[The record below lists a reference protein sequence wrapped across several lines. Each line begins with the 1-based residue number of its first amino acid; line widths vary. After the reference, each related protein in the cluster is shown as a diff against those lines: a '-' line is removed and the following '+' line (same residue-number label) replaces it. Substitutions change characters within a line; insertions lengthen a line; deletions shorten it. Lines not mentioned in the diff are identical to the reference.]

1 MGRTSDAREKLLAV
15 AFDLI
20 HENSYGSV
28 SVDHICTRA
37 GINKGSFYYFFKTKT
52 DLVVAAYEEHWRL
65 KLPDYERIF
74 SRQNPPLQRL
84 ALWCDYI
91 RDVQKKRRA
100 KYGHACGC
108 PYTSVGG
115 ELATR
120 DQKVRRKAQHL
131 VERHVK
137 YLAGAIEDAQREGLA
152 QPGDAKL
159 KAELVHSFIIGLLLR
174 TKIYNDLKILRHAEP
189 AIFALIGAGQLHE
202 VRVSAR
208 SNGQTALDN
217 EAAPVRA

>member
-1 MGRTSDAREKLLAV
+1 MGRTSNAKEKLLAV

-28 SVDHICTRA
+28 SVDQICTRA

-52 DLVVAAYEEHWRL
+52 DLVVAAYEEHWQL
-65 KLPDYERIF
+65 KVPDYERIF
-74 SRQNPPLQRL
+74 SKANDPLKRL

-91 RDVQKKRRA
+91 RGVQKRRKT

-115 ELATR
+115 ELATS
-120 DQKVRRKAQHL
+120 DDKLRRSAQSMI
-131 VERHVK
+131 ERHVK
-137 YLAGAIEDAQREGLA
+137 YLAAAIGDAQRKGLA
-152 QPGDAKL
+152 EMGNATL

-174 TKIYNDLKILRHAEP
+174 TKIYNDLSVLRHAET
-189 AIFALIGAGQLHE
+189 AVFSIIGARG
-202 VRVSAR
+202 
-208 SNGQTALDN
+208 
-217 EAAPVRA
+217 